1 MWRLFQLWVLRGC
14 ASEDLEWELTTRR
27 ILEGLQSWNSPEA
40 LSEYEKK
47 LEKTT
52 GKQSKK
58 SSKRSGSKGRKPR
71 GARPT
76 SYGLETLPSGEIVIP
91 IREARGRLISYE
103 TPNGIGGLV
112 ECPTP
117 LRPLESISPRSKGSG
132 TRA

>member
-14 ASEDLEWELTTRR
+14 SLEDLEWELTTRK
-27 ILEGLQSWNSPEA
+27 ILNGEQSWNSPEA
-40 LSEYEKK
+40 LSEYEKR
-47 LEKTT
+47 LGETT
-52 GKQSKK
+52 GKKSKK
-58 SSKRSGSKGRKPR
+58 SSKQSGSKGRGRR

-91 IREARGRLISYE
+91 TREARGRLISYE

-112 ECPTP
+112 ECPAP
-117 LRPLESISPRSKGSG
+117 LRPSESISPRSKGSG